1 MKHHRATRGDIRRLL
16 LTDIISE
23 LHTRSR
29 GKYGRRRIRAA
40 LAIERDLIVNMRLIV
55 KIMRDLQIVGLPHQ
69 KKGKRNLVN
78 VATYEDRVNRDF
90 QAVETNSLWLTDITE
105 HPTRE
110 GKIYCCAVLDLFS
123 RKIVGWAIDRHCE
136 TTLVNDALSMA
147 ASSRTTSPSTIIHS
161 DHGSQFTSWRF
172 SENVRRFNLLGSMGT
187 IGNCYDNSPMESFWG
202 TMQIEL
208 LDRQKWTT
216 NVELSVAIADY
227 IVNFYN
233 KERRHSSLK
242 YLTPQEFEVL
252 SS

>member
-29 GKYGRRRIRAA
+29 GIYGRRRIRAA
-40 LAIERDLIVNMRLIV
+40 LAIERDLIVNMKLIV
-55 KIMRDLQIVGLPHQ
+55 KIMRDLQIVGLPRQ

-123 RKIVGWAIDRHCE
+123 RKIMGWSIDRRCE
-136 TTLVNDALSMA
+136 ATLVNDVLSMA
-147 ASSRTTSPSTIIHS
+147 ASSRTTSP
-161 DHGSQFTSWRF
+161 
-172 SENVRRFNLLGSMGT
+172 
-187 IGNCYDNSPMESFWG
+187 
-202 TMQIEL
+202 
-208 LDRQKWTT
+208 
-216 NVELSVAIADY
+216 
-227 IVNFYN
+227 
-233 KERRHSSLK
+233 
-242 YLTPQEFEVL
+242 
-252 SS
+252 